1 MARDDPGW
9 CGDGMGDEAREEL
22 GLYNDKKP
30 QSTPKSPP
38 RAGQELLGA
47 GEGTQNI
54 GKHHQGCLEGP
65 AHVPAEQESE
75 VEAPPAPAEI

>member
-1 MARDDPGW
+1 MIQAGVEMGWGMKPGKSW
-9 CGDGMGDEAREEL
+9 VYTMI
-22 GLYNDKKP
+22 KKP

-38 RAGQELLGA
+38 RAEQELLGA